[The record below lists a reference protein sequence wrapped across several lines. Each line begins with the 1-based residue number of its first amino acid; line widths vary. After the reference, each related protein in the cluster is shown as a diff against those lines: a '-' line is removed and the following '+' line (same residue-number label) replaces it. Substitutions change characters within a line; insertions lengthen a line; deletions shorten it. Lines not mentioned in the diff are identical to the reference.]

1 MPPVASADPGGRIA
15 RPRTADTIKLAVVG
29 PTAYLVAMARTVLTV
44 LGILLALWLV
54 FGFVIPALFATLK
67 FLLIIGIIALVA
79 VVVVTVVGK
88 LSR

>member
-1 MPPVASADPGGRIA
+1 
-15 RPRTADTIKLAVVG
+15 
-29 PTAYLVAMARTVLTV
+29 MARTVLTV

-79 VVVVTVVGK
+79 VVAVTVVGK

>member
-1 MPPVASADPGGRIA
+1 
-15 RPRTADTIKLAVVG
+15 
-29 PTAYLVAMARTVLTV
+29 MARTVLTV

-67 FLLIIGIIALVA
+67 FLLIIGIIALV
-79 VVVVTVVGK
+79 VVVAITLVGK

>member
-1 MPPVASADPGGRIA
+1 MDRGYVNRFW
-15 RPRTADTIKLAVVG
+15 IKLAVVG
-29 PTAYLVAMARTVLTV
+29 VTAYLGAMARTVLTV
-44 LGILLALWLV
+44 LGILLAVWLV